1 MVQPINTSEASKAIS
16 LREFNN
22 RIKQLLNNRMVQNC
36 WIVADLSDVAIR
48 GGHCYLEL
56 VEKNAAGATV
66 AKVRGIIWAGR
77 VQYLRS
83 KFLAVTGQ
91 DLKSGLKV
99 MVEAS
104 VNYHEQYGLSV
115 IITDIDPSYTIGDME
130 RLRREILAR
139 LQKEGV
145 IDMNRQLPIPPVPQR
160 IAVVSAAGAAGYGD
174 FMNQLHNNSY
184 KLQFYTCLF
193 PATMQGSN
201 TSPSII
207 AALDKI
213 AGNMDMFDCVV
224 IIRGGGS
231 TSDLN
236 SFDDYNLAANVAQFP
251 LPVIVGIGHERDMT
265 VLDYVA
271 AIRVKTPTAAAEWL
285 ITRGVEALSY
295 LDQLTTRITDGV
307 RQYLN
312 AAALQLNYYTGNIP
326 IVVNARLENSRMK
339 LAHLVEMLPTATGI
353 RVSAARERLKAYVEA
368 LKQAEAQ
375 AVSREKLKLKAI
387 ADKIEILSP
396 QNTLRRGYSITTV
409 NGRAISD
416 TSALKPGDMVT
427 TQLARGSFDSEITEI
442 KDKKENGK

>member
-193 PATMQGSN
+193 PATMQGAN
-201 TSPSII
+201 TSPSIV

-416 TSALKPGDMVT
+416 TSALKPGDRVT

-442 KDKKENGK
+442 NDKKENGK

>member
-375 AVSREKLKLKAI
+375 AVSRERLKLKAI

>member
-416 TSALKPGDMVT
+416 TSALKPGDRVT

-442 KDKKENGK
+442 NDKKENGK

>member
-193 PATMQGSN
+193 PATMQGAN

-375 AVSREKLKLKAI
+375 AVSRERLKLKAI